1 MIIKM
6 EKYDLYLEKINA
18 QMEQYSA
25 KLAGIRGKANNPFYL
40 RCVFLNQSNALS
52 NTEALAVTW

>member
-1 MIIKM
+1 M